1 MLNHRSQTIFTRLR
15 ILAVLLLASVAWGST
30 VEFTHHHGARNTR
43 AAEASETANQAN
55 NQSDEARW
63 QDSNTPQ
70 SSSRSNTGA
79 ECSICQLQ
87 HNLATTLLSEGAPA
101 TSDETHSA
109 YAQTSLRVQF
119 LEFTATLHGRAP
131 PLSFLS

>member
-1 MLNHRSQTIFTRLR
+1 VLNQRSQTLFTRLR
-15 ILAVLLLASVAWGST
+15 ILAALLLASVAWGST

-43 AAEASETANQAN
+43 AGGASEIANRAD

-63 QDSNTPQ
+63 QDSNSPQ

-79 ECSICQLQ
+79 ECSICQLH

-101 TSDETHSA
+101 ASDETYSA
-109 YAQTSLRVQF
+109 HAQTSLRVQF